1 MKIFELLAEKKD
13 EGKWKDLI
21 VSFEKGL
28 TLYREEKWDEAIAT
42 FQQVLALRADDFA
55 SGMYI
60 ERCKSLKEQPP
71 AKPWD
76 GVFTM
81 TKK

>member
-1 MKIFELLAEKKD
+1 
-13 EGKWKDLI
+13 
-21 VSFEKGL
+21 L
-28 TLYREEKWDEAIAT
+28 TI
-42 FQQVLALRADDFA
+42 RADDFV
-55 SGMYI
+55 SSLYI
-60 ERCKSLKEQPP
+60 ERCKNLKEQPP